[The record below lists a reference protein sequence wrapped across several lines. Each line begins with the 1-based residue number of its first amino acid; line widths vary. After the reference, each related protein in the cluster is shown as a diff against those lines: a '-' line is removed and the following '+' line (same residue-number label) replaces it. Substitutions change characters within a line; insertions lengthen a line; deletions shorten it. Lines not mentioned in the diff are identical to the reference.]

1 MYFEFTISLIYAL
14 KKDRTLH
21 LNKLEFPFP
30 ITALCQAGLKLPPWF
45 LRRFLSYLN
54 VYFAIISL
62 WKRGKGPLSEQPCI
76 SFTNGCL
83 MQSLIE
89 IALVV
94 LKIWSRFSNFVNVFL
109 LFHTCNY
116 LPLEMGGTL
125 HLNKLEWFC
134 VPSLF
139 TICPVVLEKNIFIF
153 CQMNAFSL
161 LCHHH
166 PWAKNSHDIGIVHWP

>member
-1 MYFEFTISLIYAL
+1 MYFEFTISLIYPL

-45 LRRFLSYLN
+45 LRRRFLSHFN
-54 VYFAIISL
+54 VYFTIISL
-62 WKRGKGPLSEQPCI
+62 WKRGKGPLSEQSCI

-94 LKIWSRFSNFVNVFL
+94 LKIWGRFSNFVKVF
-109 LFHTCNY
+109 FY
-116 LPLEMGGTL
+116 
-125 HLNKLEWFC
+125 
-134 VPSLF
+134 
-139 TICPVVLEKNIFIF
+139 FIHVII
-153 CQMNAFSL
+153 S
-161 LCHHH
+161 
-166 PWAKNSHDIGIVHWP
+166 PWKWARPFI